1 MVAKIGF
8 CSWCF
13 TKCEQELVN
22 INKLSRNEYRCSSCG
37 NYTLKCRIC
46 DNLAKG
52 RLGEELQREF
62 AENSFK
68 RLFKNWNNELCAE
81 HDGSIP
87 SFSSLSIKLDDIA
100 DYEKVFQGKPTDV
113 LRVTKIIAAGGL
125 GLIAGVASGGTAV
138 GILGGAVGRMALGS
152 SVAFV
157 AGNTAQSFYKEDKSF
172 SIKKLVDN
180 GSDTNTIFVNGFLQ
194 EGDGN
199 FNDWI
204 DNMPLKYR
212 DTNIYG
218 LTWGSGCLSDIRE
231 LFAKDKALKTLGK
244 LVVSDGWRGVALKK
258 VGLSQIFMMKDLV
271 ANPWFKALFRSEQ
284 AGSSLAEILS
294 RTDGQKFNLVGH
306 SLGCRV
312 INYTLSNL
320 AATKGERE
328 LINDVVLLGGAVDSS
343 IEKWRECLDVV
354 GGDVIN
360 FYSDRD
366 STLSLLY
373 KAVSVWMSKPIGCT
387 PIKSNRVIN
396 LDSTE
401 LVKSHTEWKAAFRD
415 LVFIVDQD
423 VFRRAIEERS
433 IIDPS

>member
-1 MVAKIGF
+1 MVAKVGF

-13 TKCEQELVN
+13 TECEQELVKEN
-22 INKLSRNEYRCSSCG
+22 GLSRNEYRCSSCG

-46 DNLAKG
+46 DNMAKG
-52 RLGEELQREF
+52 KLGEVLQKEYT
-62 AENSFK
+62 ENSFK
-68 RLFKNWNNELCAE
+68 KLFHYWNNELCAE

-87 SFSSLSIKLDDIA
+87 SFDSLALKLHDIA
-100 DYEKVFQGKPTDV
+100 DYEKVFQGKPIDV

-125 GLIAGVASGGTAV
+125 GLVAGVASGGTAV
-138 GILGGAVGRMALGS
+138 GVLGGAVGRMALGS

-180 GSDTNTIFVNGFLQ
+180 GSDISTIFINGFLQ
-194 EGDGN
+194 EGDED
-199 FNDWI
+199 FKDWL
-204 DNMPLKYR
+204 DNLPAKYR

-218 LTWGSGCLSDIRE
+218 LTWGSGCLSDIHT
-231 LFAKDKALKTLGK
+231 LFDKDKAIKKLGK
-244 LVVSDGWRGVALKK
+244 LVVSDGWRGVALKR
-258 VGLSQIFMMKDLV
+258 VGLSQLYMMKDLV

-294 RTDGQKFNLVGH
+294 RTEGQKFNLVGH

-320 AATKGERE
+320 AATRGERE

-343 IEKWRECLDVV
+343 LSKWTKCLDVIN
-354 GGDVIN
+354 GDALN
-360 FYSDRD
+360 FHSAND

-373 KAVSVWMSKPIGCT
+373 KVVSVWVSKPIGCT
-387 PIKSNRVIN
+387 PIDSTQVIN
-396 LDSTE
+396 FDATC
-401 LVKSHTEWKAAFRD
+401 LVKSHTEWKLAFRE
-415 LVFIVDQD
+415 LMFVVDQD
-423 VFRRAIEERS
+423 VFRSAIKEKRTK
-433 IIDPS
+433 DG